1 MTKNLFF
8 IFSYILI
15 QIEHVLNSCPQIKPI
30 LTNLEYFSC
39 ELMQA
44 QQQEKGKAILQDQ
57 KQDHYS
63 ITFVGWYRFIGK
75 SNQDYL
81 FIQARNG
88 ATQNLIKLVYNPVK
102 MQIECTILNDVSIQD
117 ISIQLKTYLQ
127 DKWFFLRV
135 GINLQDQQGLSYI
148 YYTII
153 YEQNSYI
160 TQSKSQKSD
169 FIVFDNQN
177 FEYFYGSTSY
187 YPYSRSCAASKQQVL
202 AFLGQANY
210 SSEGSLKGI
219 SQFEMFLLPKLIF
232 HLNLFM
238 ASSSFQI
245 YNLNEEFKFCQE
257 TSAFKSPYFSF
268 KTNQVIG
275 FSNVLNFQESEGLV
289 IALDLYV
296 SSINVYQYNP
306 IMQLSSNNYNQIYQ
320 LEKYNEIYQLCIDTN
335 SNIYD
340 QFYSENLINIL
351 ESSHYYF
358 QQDIWHKIIYQGG
371 FIYQCNNC
379 MLQIFNQDC
388 LFCSQM
394 YLEEGKTFT
403 CQTSCSSLFSNLS
416 NSISQTCTFMP
427 QQMCDDQNLNTGLD
441 RFFQKLCAC
450 PKGQYLDSKK
460 KKCQNCLS
468 YCNSCK
474 PEDANTC
481 NKDDNQTYFGQCDL
495 KAFNNGKQCVSNFM
509 KMINHQNQQFQI
521 DLSKIACLQTPTNEK
536 DYSLQDNAFK
546 LGHYSNSFFFQLNF
560 NLNKEDFLS
569 DKIYTICYLTNS
581 DMHIFS
587 IIAVVDKTNK
597 QIKLQF
603 IDSSLSVLLN
613 AHIEDKVDTWIGLYY
628 DYLGIYLLVKY
639 GYQQTSFYSQNIKN
653 IIKQNLENPLL
664 VIGVKSP
671 LFPFSQN
678 LCGSLGSNNWI
689 ISGDQSMRYFVDILF
704 EFSDE
709 DLELILDFYFPNYWQ
724 NFQQNQLYIINK
736 NDPSKTLTMY
746 LTNPNVFNFD
756 QFKGIKLDS
765 NYGIIDLSQ
774 QLNKIP
780 FVIKIS
786 ITANN
791 YINCNYTSYEF
802 LKLISEQQN
811 IIIFRIGA
819 QYVDEQY
826 FLEICTIENFI
837 KVQQLNF
844 SDMLAYIRCNVIL
857 NYIQDEIDIQIPQ
870 SLLTSPPKFY
880 DIKLGNSTLLF
891 SNPDPC
897 FVYINRKNM
906 TCIYPKQEYALKDGN
921 VVSQTNCNNNIKQN
935 DPLYFYNKYTMTC
948 QNSQI
953 IIPNCINIDITN
965 KKCNQCIDNQMILSK
980 NCLCPDGM
988 YQDQSSQVCI
998 KCSIQCETCSIDKDN
1013 CLECK
1018 GNNQIPPHCECIIQ
1032 NYYKDSNSNCQQ
1044 CSQQCSSC
1052 TQNQGYC
1059 LTCSEGRVNPPLCYC
1074 NPTLFLNTMSDPIKN
1089 SCIRRSCPNK
1099 CQTCDDNNQCVS
1111 CRGDRINPPYC
1122 LCSQGYYDDPLFD
1135 RQLCQSCNQGF
1146 YFNQILQKCES
1157 FQVYLPFQFYITAKI
1172 QVEISILDQ
1181 SDVNYYLTLGPI
1193 FEYLN
1198 LFVEYVKKQEINEIF
1213 ILDQIQY
1220 KSEFDPEKIFE
1231 YFTISG
1237 KNTLYKICQS
1247 FKKTKK
1253 IEKQVMM
1260 TVLAKVSIL
1269 KKKHGKDIKKIM
1281 FYNPIQ
1287 GTAFTV
1293 LIKDWEFH

>member
-1 MTKNLFF
+1 
-8 IFSYILI
+8 
-15 QIEHVLNSCPQIKPI
+15 
-30 LTNLEYFSC
+30 
-39 ELMQA
+39 
-44 QQQEKGKAILQDQ
+44 
-57 KQDHYS
+57 
-63 ITFVGWYRFIGK
+63 
-75 SNQDYL
+75 
-81 FIQARNG
+81 
-88 ATQNLIKLVYNPVK
+88 
-102 MQIECTILNDVSIQD
+102 
-117 ISIQLKTYLQ
+117 
-127 DKWFFLRV
+127 
-135 GINLQDQQGLSYI
+135 
-148 YYTII
+148 
-153 YEQNSYI
+153 
-160 TQSKSQKSD
+160 
-169 FIVFDNQN
+169 
-177 FEYFYGSTSY
+177 
-187 YPYSRSCAASKQQVL
+187 
-202 AFLGQANY
+202 
-210 SSEGSLKGI
+210 
-219 SQFEMFLLPKLIF
+219 
-232 HLNLFM
+232 
-238 ASSSFQI
+238 
-245 YNLNEEFKFCQE
+245 
-257 TSAFKSPYFSF
+257 
-268 KTNQVIG
+268 
-275 FSNVLNFQESEGLV
+275 
-289 IALDLYV
+289 
-296 SSINVYQYNP
+296 
-306 IMQLSSNNYNQIYQ
+306 
-320 LEKYNEIYQLCIDTN
+320 
-335 SNIYD
+335 
-340 QFYSENLINIL
+340 
-351 ESSHYYF
+351 
-358 QQDIWHKIIYQGG
+358 
-371 FIYQCNNC
+371 
-379 MLQIFNQDC
+379 
-388 LFCSQM
+388 M

-998 KCSIQCETCSIDKDN
+998 KCSIQCKTCSINKDN

-1018 GNNQIPPHCECIIQ
+1018 GNNQIPPHCECKIQ
-1032 NYYKDSNSNCQQ
+1032 NYYKDSNSNCLS

-1052 TQNQGYC
+1052 TQNSDYC

-1089 SCIRRSCPNK
+1089 SCIRRNCPNK
-1099 CQTCDDNNQCVS
+1099 CQACDDNNQCIS
-1111 CRGDRINPPYC
+1111 CRGDRINPPQC

-1135 RQLCQSCNQGF
+1135 RQLCQSS
-1146 YFNQILQKCES
+1146 YDFNSQLSDLEEQKQNNTIQMGDFELDDFDIESMILEMINNKIGLIYSRPSQNNHQKVDQFEMQDILSQYQIIEESSNGISSYVKSDGSSAIRFNIFCQSKIVDQIL
-1157 FQVYLPFQFYITAKI
+1157 F
-1172 QVEISILDQ
+1172 SI
-1181 SDVNYYLTLGPI
+1181 
-1193 FEYLN
+1193 
-1198 LFVEYVKKQEINEIF
+1198 
-1213 ILDQIQY
+1213 
-1220 KSEFDPEKIFE
+1220 KS
-1231 YFTISG
+1231 
-1237 KNTLYKICQS
+1237 KICQVYYDIENFGILLITDTWFTKIAQQNTEYYYEKFYS
-1247 FKKTKK
+1247 EEIPLENLLKTKFENQQKLFNKLGLTKKTQLHNCQQIKNKRFK
-1253 IEKQVMM
+1253 IDLIESFECLDEDLQFQSRRLKNECYVYYTQSYDLNLLEGLIIGPQG
-1260 TVLAKVSIL
+1260 TPFEGFIFTLKIRIPEQYPYQPPQIAFNKSITHQNINTYGEICL
-1269 KKKHGKDIKKIM
+1269 DILSDQWCSIFTLQETLIRIIELFKESQNCINIKLPYQQNLDLYKMLLRQEYI
-1281 FYNPIQ
+1281 IQ
-1287 GTAFTV
+1287 GNQNVIIDYQQQPELQQLTMDYYEYDESYISG
-1293 LIKDWEFH
+1293 LDQDDEYID

>member
-1 MTKNLFF
+1 
-8 IFSYILI
+8 
-15 QIEHVLNSCPQIKPI
+15 
-30 LTNLEYFSC
+30 
-39 ELMQA
+39 
-44 QQQEKGKAILQDQ
+44 
-57 KQDHYS
+57 
-63 ITFVGWYRFIGK
+63 
-75 SNQDYL
+75 
-81 FIQARNG
+81 
-88 ATQNLIKLVYNPVK
+88 
-102 MQIECTILNDVSIQD
+102 
-117 ISIQLKTYLQ
+117 
-127 DKWFFLRV
+127 
-135 GINLQDQQGLSYI
+135 
-148 YYTII
+148 
-153 YEQNSYI
+153 
-160 TQSKSQKSD
+160 
-169 FIVFDNQN
+169 
-177 FEYFYGSTSY
+177 
-187 YPYSRSCAASKQQVL
+187 
-202 AFLGQANY
+202 
-210 SSEGSLKGI
+210 
-219 SQFEMFLLPKLIF
+219 
-232 HLNLFM
+232 M
-238 ASSSFQI
+238 ASSNYQI
-245 YNLNEEFKFCQE
+245 YNLNDEFKFCKK
-257 TSAFKSPYFSF
+257 TSDFKSPYFSF
-268 KTNQVIG
+268 KTNQVIS
-275 FSNVLNFQESEGLV
+275 FDNILNFKESEGLV
-289 IALDLYV
+289 ISLDLNV
-296 SSINVYQYNP
+296 SSINGYQYDP
-306 IMQLSSNNYNQIYQ
+306 IMQLTSNNYNQIYQ
-320 LEKYNEIYQLCIDTN
+320 YEKYNFIYQLCIDSN
-335 SNIYD
+335 SKIYD
-340 QFYSENLINIL
+340 QFYSENQISIL
-351 ESSHYYF
+351 ESPRYHF
-358 QQDIWHKIIYQGG
+358 QQNIWHKIVVVIQLKFHLITRLLYINGILIDKLTLNNNFKYSQIHFLLVNDNQQGISSRQVDFRNIKIYQGG
-371 FIYQCNNC
+371 FIYQCDNC
-379 MLQIFNQDC
+379 LLQIFDQDC

-416 NSISQTCTFMP
+416 NSVSQTCTFMP
-427 QQMCDDQNLNTGLD
+427 QQKCDDQNLNTGLD

-450 PKGQYLDSKK
+450 PKGQYLDSN
-460 KKCQNCLS
+460 KCQNCLS

-474 PEDANTC
+474 PEDSNAC
-481 NKDDNQTYFGQCDL
+481 NKDDNQTYFGQCNS
-495 KAFNNGKQCVSNFM
+495 KAFNDGKECVSNFM

-521 DLSKIACLQTPTNEK
+521 DLSKIACSQTPVDEK
-536 DYSLQDNAFK
+536 NYSLQDNALK
-546 LGHYSNSFFFQLNF
+546 LGHYSNSFFFSLNF

-569 DKIYTICYLTNS
+569 DKIYTLCYLTNS

-587 IIAVVDKTNK
+587 LIVAVDKINK

-603 IDSSLSVLLN
+603 IDSTLSVLLN

-628 DYLGIYLLVKY
+628 DYLGFYLLVKY
-639 GYQQTSFYSQNIKN
+639 ENQQNSFYSKNMKN
-653 IIKQNLENPLL
+653 IIKQNLENPHL

-678 LCGSLGSNNWI
+678 FCGSLGTNNWI
-689 ISGDQSMRYFVDILF
+689 INGDYSMRQFVNILF
-704 EFSDE
+704 EFSEE
-709 DLELILDFYFPNYWQ
+709 DLELILDFYFPNYQQ
-724 NFQQNQLYIINK
+724 NFQQNQLLIINK
-736 NDPSKTLTMY
+736 NDSSIQLTTY
-746 LTNPNVFNFD
+746 LINPNIFNFD

-791 YINCNYTSYEF
+791 YINCDYTSYEF
-802 LKLISEQQN
+802 LKLISEQKN

-819 QYVDEQY
+819 QYIDEQY
-826 FLEICTIENFI
+826 FLEICTIENCKKFSQARFKFMDTNILII

-844 SDMLAYIRCNVIL
+844 SDMLAYIRCNIIL

-891 SNPDPC
+891 SNPIIYYSQIQVYLGGFLFVNYENQDPC

-906 TCIYPKQEYALKDGN
+906 TCIYPKQGYALKDGN
-921 VVSQTNCNNNIKQN
+921 IVSQTNCNNNIKQN
-935 DPLYFYNKYTMTC
+935 EPLYFYNKFTMTC

-953 IIPNCINIDITN
+953 IIPNCLNIDITN

-980 NCLCPDGM
+980 NCSCPDGM